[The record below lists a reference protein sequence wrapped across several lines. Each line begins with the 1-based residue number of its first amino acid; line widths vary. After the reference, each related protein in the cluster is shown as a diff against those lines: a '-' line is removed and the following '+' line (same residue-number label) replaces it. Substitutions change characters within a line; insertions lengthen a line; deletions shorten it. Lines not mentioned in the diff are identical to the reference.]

1 MKPRVLTNDLVC
13 GTIAQSEEL
22 NWVSEKV
29 RARSCLLNPKSLAL
43 RGAFSLPGTYL
54 HRMNTRQIRGWACA
68 ALLGVFTL
76 HAFAQI
82 TVEDTDLPQGD
93 TEYTFQN
100 VAPDFLADFESS
112 GPGWIWDFTE
122 LAVVDST
129 VTLVEDIS
137 GASFT
142 AQFVFNGFDPEYQAD
157 HFYTFLNI
165 PDFGDLGGDVGIPVQ
180 LDEVVGY
187 HQIAGGTYNQVGL
200 GMSLS
205 GLELPI
211 PFEDVDEVHPVP
223 LTVDATLEST
233 AAYAVEVPETFTYA
247 VDQDRYSEVD
257 GYGTLLLPDGSSHE
271 VLRLKSTISSDD
283 SVYVALAGQ
292 GFAFERETVTYTWL
306 GDGGMPWMEVAT
318 TLGVPT
324 VVRYQGAKPP
334 DPDTGGADGVLTLSP
349 THPLFPNPAHAGQTI
364 TLGADA
370 QATWSVWNASGSQQM
385 GVRGTLLSTE
395 GWAPGIYLVQ
405 NGETGVTRR
414 LVVR

>member
-1 MKPRVLTNDLVC
+1 
-13 GTIAQSEEL
+13 
-22 NWVSEKV
+22 
-29 RARSCLLNPKSLAL
+29 
-43 RGAFSLPGTYL
+43 
-54 HRMNTRQIRGWACA
+54 MNTRQIHGWVCA
-68 ALLGVFTL
+68 AFLGFFTL
-76 HAFAQI
+76 PAFAQI

-187 HQIAGGTYNQVGL
+187 HQIVGGTYNQVGL

-223 LTVDATLEST
+223 LTVDATLESS
-233 AAYAVEVPETFTYA
+233 AAYEVVVPATLTYV
-247 VDQDRYSEVD
+247 VDQTRYSEVD
-257 GYGTLLLPDGSSHE
+257 GYGTLLLPDGTSHD
-271 VLRLKSTISSDD
+271 VLRLKSTVSSED
-283 SVYVALAGQ
+283 SVYVDLAEQ
-292 GFAFERETVTYTWL
+292 GFAFERETVTYLWL
-306 GDGGMPWMEVAT
+306 GDGGMPWMEVTT
-318 TLGVPT
+318 TLGIPS
-324 VVRYQGAKPP
+324 VVRYQGTVLAEE
-334 DPDTGGADGVLTLSP
+334 DTSSTDGLLAALKSEMR
-349 THPLFPNPAHAGQTI
+349 LMPNPVYRGDLVTLARDGQPVNWS
-364 TLGADA
+364 LWNMQGACIL
-370 QATWSVWNASGSQQM
+370 
-385 GVRGTLLSTE
+385 RGRSADLSTAE
-395 GWAPGIYLVQ
+395 LDAGVYLLRDERH
-405 NGETGVTRR
+405 GASRR
-414 LVVR
+414 LVVQ

>member
-1 MKPRVLTNDLVC
+1 MKQHILFVAMATFVAWMVAD
-13 GTIAQSEEL
+13 
-22 NWVSEKV
+22 
-29 RARSCLLNPKSLAL
+29 
-43 RGAFSLPGTYL
+43 
-54 HRMNTRQIRGWACA
+54 
-68 ALLGVFTL
+68 
-76 HAFAQI
+76 HAHGQI
-82 TVEDTDLPQGD
+82 TVNQADLPQGGTD
-93 TEYTFQN
+93 HVFQN
-100 VAPDFLADFESS
+100 LTPDLLLDFEAS
-112 GPGWIWDFTE
+112 GPGWIWDFSE
-122 LAVVDST
+122 LEPMDST
-129 VTLVEDIS
+129 VVGVQDIGS
-137 GASFT
+137 ASFT
-142 AQFVFNGFDPEYQAD
+142 ALFTFDNAFLYPEVQAD

-165 PDFGDLGGDVGIPVQ
+165 PDLGDLGGDVGGGLPIE

-187 HQIAGGTYNQVGL
+187 HQYAGGTYNQVGI
-200 GMSLS
+200 GLS
-205 GLELPI
+205 VSGIELPV
-211 PFEDVDEVHPVP
+211 PFDDIDEVHPVP

-306 GDGGMPWMEVAT
+306 GDGGMPWMEVST

-324 VVRYQGAKPP
+324 VVRYQGTAPSEP
-334 DPDTGGADGVLTLSP
+334 DNGGTDGVTTLTQTL
-349 THPLFPNPAHAGQTI
+349 PLFPNPAHAGQTI

-370 QATWSVWNASGSQQM
+370 QATWFVWNASGRQHM
-385 GVRGTLLSTE
+385 GVRGTSLSTE

-405 NGETGVTRR
+405 NEATGVTRR

>member
-1 MKPRVLTNDLVC
+1 M
-13 GTIAQSEEL
+13 
-22 NWVSEKV
+22 
-29 RARSCLLNPKSLAL
+29 
-43 RGAFSLPGTYL
+43 
-54 HRMNTRQIRGWACA
+54 
-68 ALLGVFTL
+68 
-76 HAFAQI
+76 
-82 TVEDTDLPQGD
+82 PQGD

-137 GASFT
+137 EASFT

-165 PDFGDLGGDVGIPVQ
+165 PDFGDFGGDVGIPVQ

-233 AAYAVEVPETFTYA
+233 AAYEVVVPATLTYV
-247 VDQDRYSEVD
+247 VDQTRFSEVD
-257 GYGTLLLPDGSSHE
+257 GYGTLLLPDGTSHE
-271 VLRLKSTISSDD
+271 VLRLKSTVSSED
-283 SVYVALAGQ
+283 SVYVDLAEQ
-292 GFAFERETVTYTWL
+292 GFAFERETVTYLWL
-306 GDGGMPWMEVAT
+306 GDGGMPWMEVTT
-318 TLGVPT
+318 TLGIPS
-324 VVRYQGAKPP
+324 VVRYQGTVLAEE
-334 DPDTGGADGVLTLSP
+334 DTSSTDGLAALQSEMR
-349 THPLFPNPAHAGQTI
+349 LMPNPAPWRCGHLGPRRPAGELDPLEHAGG
-364 TLGADA
+364 LRPA
-370 QATWSVWNASGSQQM
+370 
-385 GVRGTLLSTE
+385 RTE
-395 GWAPGIYLVQ
+395 RQL
-405 NGETGVTRR
+405 EHRRTRR
-414 LVVR
+414 RGVPRARRTPRRLAPFGGSVREFVPKRGVHVHAQHPGQHGQEHDGCAASDQGVHRSGTRASHGPTQPKQRAAQVG

>member
-1 MKPRVLTNDLVC
+1 
-13 GTIAQSEEL
+13 
-22 NWVSEKV
+22 
-29 RARSCLLNPKSLAL
+29 
-43 RGAFSLPGTYL
+43 
-54 HRMNTRQIRGWACA
+54 MNTRQIQGWALA
-68 ALLGVFTL
+68 ACLGVVTL
-76 HAFAQI
+76 SASAQI

-122 LAVVDST
+122 LAVVDSA

-137 GASFT
+137 QASFT

-233 AAYAVEVPETFTYA
+233 AAYEVVVPATLTYV
-247 VDQDRYSEVD
+247 VDQTRFSEVD
-257 GYGTLLLPDGSSHE
+257 GYGTLLLPDGTSHE
-271 VLRLKSTISSDD
+271 VLRLKSTVSSED
-283 SVYVALAGQ
+283 SVYVDLAEQ
-292 GFAFERETVTYTWL
+292 GFAFERETVTYLWL
-306 GDGGMPWMEVAT
+306 GDGGMPWMEVTT
-318 TLGVPT
+318 TLGIPS
-324 VVRYQGAKPP
+324 VVRYQGTVLAEE
-334 DPDTGGADGVLTLSP
+334 DTSSTDGLAALQSEMR
-349 THPLFPNPAHAGQTI
+349 LMPNPAQRGDVV
-364 TLGADA
+364 TLGRDGQPVNWTLWNMQGACVLRGRSANLNTAELDA
-370 QATWSVWNASGSQQM
+370 GVYFVRDERRGAS
-385 GVRGTLLSTE
+385 
-395 GWAPGIYLVQ
+395 
-405 NGETGVTRR
+405 RR
-414 LVVR
+414 LVVQ